1 MTWSQV
7 GLATSTFLASAVEM
21 VEAVTIV
28 LAMGLT
34 RGWRSAF
41 WGTVLALAALTA
53 ITVVSGYAL
62 ITWLPD
68 SLLQFLI
75 GTLLLIFGLQWL
87 RKAILRSS
95 GLKAVHDEEAIFQEE
110 LAAARAAGTERKLG
124 LDWFGFVVTFKGV
137 FLEGLEIV
145 FIVITFGLN
154 ADNVPLAATGAIIAA
169 TIVLIAAIILH
180 KPLSRVPENTIKFAV
195 GLLLST
201 FGTFWAVEGL
211 GVFQDDK
218 ASIEWPGGDLAL
230 LVLLVLWCGFSW
242 LAVRILSPYGTL
254 NKQLATTEG
263 ALVKFIV
270 GFGQFW
276 WDFIVG
282 DEWKIAAGVLA
293 SLVVG
298 AILVAKTAASDTA
311 ISILVSAAII
321 TVVTVSITGPARQ
334 ARSRKRINT

>member
-1 MTWSQV
+1 MSWSQA

-41 WGTVLALAALTA
+41 WGTALALAALTA
-53 ITVVSGYAL
+53 ITLVAGYAL
-62 ITWLPD
+62 IAWLPE
-68 SLLQFLI
+68 SLLQFFI

-95 GLKAVHDEEAIFQEE
+95 GLKAVHDEDAVFEEE
-110 LAAARAAGTERKLG
+110 LAAARVAGSERKLG

-154 ADNVPLAATGAIIAA
+154 ADDIPLAATGAISAGI
-169 TIVLIAAIILH
+169 IVLVAAIVLH
-180 KPLSRVPENTIKFAV
+180 RPLSRVPENTIKFAV

-211 GVFQDDK
+211 GVFQDSN
-218 ASIEWPGGDLAL
+218 ASIQWPGGDVAL
-230 LVLLVLWCGFSW
+230 LVLLALWCASSW
-242 LAVRILSPYGTL
+242 LAIRILSPYGTL
-254 NKQLATTEG
+254 DKPVAATE
-263 ALVKFIV
+263 
-270 GFGQFW
+270 
-276 WDFIVG
+276 
-282 DEWKIAAGVLA
+282 
-293 SLVVG
+293 
-298 AILVAKTAASDTA
+298 A
-311 ISILVSAAII
+311 IS
-321 TVVTVSITGPARQ
+321 
-334 ARSRKRINT
+334 